1 MDYNTQMVIN
11 GIANKIYE
19 TFGESYNIET
29 SGVMQDFN
37 KPAFFI
43 KEINDKE
50 TPHFCKRYRANKSF
64 CIYGFSE
71 NDTDEE
77 LYELGEKLYN
87 LEYINL
93 ENGNVLKGLNMN
105 FKIEDSVLVFLVD
118 FNTFIYKQDATKENE
133 KMKKINI
140 INKEVI

>member
-1 MDYNTQMVIN
+1 MNYNTQMIIN

-19 TFGESYNIET
+19 IFGENYNIET

-43 KEINDKE
+43 KEINDRE
-50 TPHFCKRYRANKSF
+50 IPYLSKRYRVNKSF

-77 LYELGEKLYN
+77 LYEMGEKLYN

-93 ENGNVLKGLNMN
+93 ENGNLLKGLNMN
-105 FKIEDSVLVFLVD
+105 FKIEDRVLVFLID
-118 FNTFIYKQDATKENE
+118 FNSFIHKQDTIEEKE
-133 KMKKINI
+133 KMKNIN
-140 INKEVI
+140 INKEVM